1 MPPEF
6 PAVADPLLVRALC
19 SAAQELDEP
28 VRVGMY
34 RSHDAKQVELEVAL
48 PANVSAGVIGGP
60 YTVQVSLSETDGG
73 NTES

>member
-1 MPPEF
+1 MPITGLSF
-6 PAVADPLLVRALC
+6 LLFAL
-19 SAAQELDEP
+19 
-28 VRVGMY
+28 
-34 RSHDAKQVELEVAL
+34 AL